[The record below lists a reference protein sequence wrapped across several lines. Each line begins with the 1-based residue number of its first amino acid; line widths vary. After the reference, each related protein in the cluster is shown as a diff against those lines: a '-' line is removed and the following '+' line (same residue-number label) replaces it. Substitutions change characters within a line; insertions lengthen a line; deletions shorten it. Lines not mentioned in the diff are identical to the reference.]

1 MGITNIDSG
10 FSIYK
15 NIQCVADIFV
25 SPTGE
30 IETTRAVV
38 IESITVNDTISMTG
52 EIETTRAVVIE
63 SITVNDT
70 ISMTGEL

>member
-15 NIQCVADIFV
+15 DIQCVADIFM
-25 SPTGE
+25 SL
-30 IETTRAVV
+30 
-38 IESITVNDTISMTG
+38 TG